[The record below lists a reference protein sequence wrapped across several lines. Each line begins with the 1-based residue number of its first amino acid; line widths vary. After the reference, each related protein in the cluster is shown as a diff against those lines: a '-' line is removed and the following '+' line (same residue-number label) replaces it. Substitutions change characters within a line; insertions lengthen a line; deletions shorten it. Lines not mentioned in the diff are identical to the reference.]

1 MKSMKKM
8 NRDIRS
14 HFLRITEIQ
23 DEQILDWDFDS
34 RDKIECKSLSPKI
47 LGSRGKKGNSN
58 ISILPKR

>member
-23 DEQILDWDFDS
+23 DEHILNWAFNSGDEIW
-34 RDKIECKSLSPKI
+34 CKSLSLSKFKEVEVNKVTRTSCI
-47 LGSRGKKGNSN
+47 
-58 ISILPKR
+58 

>member
-23 DEQILDWDFDS
+23 DGQILDWNFDS
-34 RDKIECKSLSPKI
+34 RDEI
-47 LGSRGKKGNSN
+47 
-58 ISILPKR
+58 